1 MDRDHPDAPS
11 VAPPPNSQDAPR
23 RCTIY
28 VVSDG
33 GGATAEAVTDA
44 VTVQFPGVDF
54 VVERH
59 PGVRTREQVLAV
71 VNEAQRHNGIIVH
84 TIVITEIRRLLLRE
98 CRQRV
103 IDHVD
108 LAGPLLGQI
117 SQHVGMRPLLRPGVS
132 RGLSDEYFRRI
143 DAIQF
148 TVRHD
153 DGQGLETLGEADIVL
168 VGVSRC
174 SKTPLSIYLSMR
186 GWKVANIPLILG
198 VAPPPQLFAIDQT
211 KVIALTIQKDELVRI
226 RQNRVRALGTPTN
239 GDYAD
244 PEKIAEELAYARRI
258 VRHGYPWP
266 IVDITG
272 KSIEES
278 AKEVIS
284 LVESQRLRAALS
296 EHEDILHGWERE

>member
-1 MDRDHPDAPS
+1 MERDKPK
-11 VAPPPNSQDAPR
+11 
-23 RCTIY
+23 RCVIY
-28 VVSDG
+28 TVSDG
-33 GGATAEAVTDA
+33 GGATAEAVVDA

-59 PGVRTREQVLAV
+59 PGVRTREQVLEV
-71 VNEAQRHNGIIVH
+71 VNEAARNNGIIVH

-108 LAGPLLGQI
+108 LTGPLLGQI

-143 DAIQF
+143 EAIQY

-153 DGQGLETLGEADIVL
+153 DGQGLDTLKEADIVL
-168 VGVSRC
+168 VGVSRS

-186 GWKVANIPLILG
+186 GWKVANVPIVLG
-198 VAPPPQLFAIDQT
+198 VQPPRQLYEIDQRRI
-211 KVIALTIQKDELVRI
+211 VALTIHKDELVRI
-226 RQNRVRALGTPTN
+226 RQHRVRSLGTD
-239 GDYAD
+239 GQGEYAD
-244 PEKIAEELAYARRI
+244 PEKVAEELAYCRKI
-258 VRHGYPWP
+258 VRRGYPWP
-266 IVDITG
+266 MVDITG

-284 LVESQRLRAALS
+284 LVESQRLRAVLS
-296 EHEDILHGWERE
+296 ERHGILGDEEHTE

>member
-1 MDRDHPDAPS
+1 MER
-11 VAPPPNSQDAPR
+11 NQPR

-33 GGATAEAVTDA
+33 GGATAEAVVDA

-54 VVERH
+54 TIERH

-71 VNEAQRHNGIIVH
+71 VQEAARNNGIIVH

-108 LAGPLLGQI
+108 LTGPLLGQI

-148 TVRHD
+148 TVQHD
-153 DGQGLETLGEADIVL
+153 DGQGIDSLHEADIVL
-168 VGVSRC
+168 VGVSRS

-186 GWKVANIPLILG
+186 GWKVANIPIVLG
-198 VAPPPQLFAIDQT
+198 VEPPAKLDQIDQT
-211 KVIALTIQKDELVRI
+211 RIVALTIDKDELVRI
-226 RQNRVRALGTPTN
+226 RQHRVRSLGADED

-244 PEKIAEELAYARRI
+244 PEKVAEELAYCRRI
-258 VRHGYPWP
+258 VRRGYPWP
-266 IVDITG
+266 TVDITG
-272 KSIEES
+272 KSIEEA

-296 EHEDILHGWERE
+296 ERLGVDADPWTDGGWED